1 MTLELAFTPDDDERQ
16 LLESDP
22 EECFRLAVQ
31 RGALPL
37 DQLSEDLPPRVA
49 AAVRSIATGERLPA
63 PGAEA
68 YPAQTLADVKRMLSN
83 HPRLAQM
90 LGGRLLTPAEAME
103 AAYAIDHA
111 LGRYLTGTR
120 YATP

>member
-1 MTLELAFTPDDDERQ
+1 MTSELAPSLTDDERQ

-31 RGALPL
+31 RGALSL
-37 DQLSEDLPPRVA
+37 EQLSEDLPPRVA
-49 AAVRSIATGERLPA
+49 TAVRNIAAGERLPA
-63 PGAEA
+63 PGVEA

-90 LGGRLLTPAEAME
+90 VGGRLLTPAEAME
-103 AAYAIDHA
+103 AAHAIDHA